1 MGNRRP
7 SGLIKRGGIWHIDK
21 VFRGTSIRESTST
34 GDLVKAQEQ
43 LARRINQLRNASIYG
58 LRLDRTFRAA
68 ATKFLEQNQQKRSLA
83 DDAMLL
89 RQLDPYIGDL
99 TLRQVHMGSLQAFI
113 AKRRVDGVK
122 SRTINNALALV
133 RHILNL
139 AASEWRDEEGLT
151 WLEYAPKIKLLK
163 VTDGR
168 PPYPLS
174 RKEQAVFF
182 RELPDHL
189 ARMALFKVNTGCR
202 EQEVCG
208 LKWEYE
214 VQVPE
219 LDTSVFIIPGNRVKN
234 GQDRLVVLNKVARSI
249 IDSVRSQDPQFV
261 FTYCPPARRAKW
273 GEPQPEPAVRKPLR
287 MMITKGWVRAR
298 ERAADQWKKLTGEPA
313 PEGFRKLRVHDLKHT
328 YGRRLRAA
336 GVSFEDRQDLLGH
349 KSTRITTHYSAA
361 ELANLI
367 AASEKALEKSPTKLP
382 QTNGSFGRA
391 IQKRTPKPL
400 NLQEL
405 F

>member
-7 SGLIKRGGIWHIDK
+7 SGLIKRGGVWHIDK

-34 GDLVKAQEQ
+34 GDLAKAQEQ
-43 LARRINQLRNASIYG
+43 LARRIDQLRNASIYG

-68 ATKFLEQNQQKRSLA
+68 ATKFLEENQQKRSIA

-99 TLRQVHMGSLQAFI
+99 ALRQVHMGSLQAFI
-113 AKRRVDGVK
+113 AKRRADGVK
-122 SRTINNALALV
+122 SRTINNALALT

-139 AASEWRDEEGLT
+139 AASEWRDDEGLT
-151 WLEYAPKIKLLK
+151 WIEYAPKIKLLK

-174 RKEQAVFF
+174 REEQAVFF

-219 LDTSVFIIPGNRVKN
+219 LGTSVFVIPGKRVKN
-234 GQDRLVVLNKVARSI
+234 GEDRLVVLNKVARSI
-249 IDSVRSQDPQFV
+249 IDSLRGQDPQYV
-261 FTYCPPARRAKW
+261 FTWCPPARRAEP
-273 GEPQPEPAVRKPLR
+273 GEPQGTPARKPLAY
-287 MMITKGWVRAR
+287 MITKAWMRAR
-298 ERAADQWKKLTGEPA
+298 ERAADKWAKAAGEPA
-313 PEGFRKLRVHDLKHT
+313 PEGFRAVRVHDLKHT
-328 YGRRLRAA
+328 YGRRLRAS

-349 KSTRITTHYSAA
+349 KSTRITTHYSAS

-367 AASEKALEKSPTKLP
+367 AASEKALEKSPTKVP
-382 QTNGSFGRA
+382 QTNGSFGRS
-391 IQKRTPKPL
+391 IQKRQPKPL

>member
-1 MGNRRP
+1 MGNRKP
-7 SGLIKRGGIWHIDK
+7 SGLVKRGGVWYVDK
-21 VFRGTSIRESTST
+21 MFRGTRIRESTST
-34 GDLVKAQEQ
+34 GDLAEALEYFAK
-43 LARRINQLRNASIYG
+43 RIDQIRSANVYG
-58 LRLDRTFRAA
+58 LRTDRTFRAA
-68 ATKFLEQNQQKRSLA
+68 ATRFLDENQHKRSLA

-99 TLRQVHMGSLQAFI
+99 KLRQVHMGSLQTFI
-113 AKRRVDGVK
+113 AKRRTDGVK

-139 AASEWRDEEGLT
+139 AACEWRDEQGLT

-174 RKEQAVFF
+174 REEQAVFF

-208 LKWEYE
+208 LRWDHE
-214 VQVPE
+214 VRVPE
-219 LDTSVFIIPGNRVKN
+219 LGTSVFIIPGNRVKN
-234 GQDRLVVLNKVARSI
+234 GEDRLVVLNRVARSI
-249 IDSVRSQDPQFV
+249 IDSVRGLDPQFV
-261 FTYCPPARRAKW
+261 FTYCPPARRAEW
-273 GEPQPEPAVRKPLR
+273 GEQQPVPPVRKPLSK
-287 MMITKGWVRAR
+287 MITKGWVRAR
-298 ERAADQWKKLTGEPA
+298 ERAADKWKKLTGEPA
-313 PEGFRKLRVHDLKHT
+313 PEGFRNLRVHDLKHT

-349 KSTRITTHYSAA
+349 KSTRITTHYSTA

-367 AASEKALEKSPTKLP
+367 AASEKALEKSPTKVP
-382 QTNGSFGRA
+382 TTNGSFARA